1 MEMVGLGMAK
11 LSLWTDLNEL
21 SSSYAAKNLSA
32 HWKQVSRYQT
42 PKVLLIKKGFKGAIL
57 QIQDK
62 YLLGEIQGLLNFPVV
77 QTLVQIT
84 IFKQ

>member
-1 MEMVGLGMAK
+1 MLPKTCQHTENSTLK
-11 LSLWTDLNEL
+11 
-21 SSSYAAKNLSA
+21 K
-32 HWKQVSRYQT
+32 VSRYQT